1 MFCQLLLIAEEML
14 CGGDLPWARRSRG
27 IGAGAHI
34 IIVIDD
40 RGRRRRGR
48 GTINLIAR
56 LGLRELKR
64 ELLFDTARQLRHSF
78 ISLKKCDFA
87 FHIP

>member
-14 CGGDLPWARRSRG
+14 CRGDLPWARRSRG

-40 RGRRRRGR
+40 RGRRRRRGR
-48 GTINLIAR
+48 GTINLIAP
-56 LGLRELKR
+56 LGLREPKR
-64 ELLFDTARQLRHSF
+64 ELIFDAKIGGF
-78 ISLKKCDFA
+78 VMVFLKNTLYR
-87 FHIP
+87 